1 MKFLLFLILVPQF
14 AVASALVVKDDLNKI
29 FNVIAVLNF
38 PETGISESTASSLT
52 YDTDLYLNNLIPE
65 VQVAGQ
71 TWTVLFNLDYQF
83 GYNKYPLSA
92 SCAHNEISLNKDLN
106 FESLVR
112 DFVSGLGSLTAMGT
126 VEEIKNL
133 PFAALVFEKDFT
145 CFGAGSP
152 LEI

>member
-1 MKFLLFLILVPQF
+1 MKFLLLLILVPQF

-29 FNVIAVLNF
+29 FNIIAVLNF
-38 PETGISESTASSLT
+38 PGTGISESTASSLT
-52 YDTDLYLNNLIPE
+52 YDADLYLNNLIPE

-71 TWTVLFNLDYQF
+71 TWTVLFNLDYQL

-92 SCAHNEISLNKDLN
+92 SCAHNEMFLNKDFN
-106 FESLVR
+106 VISLVR
-112 DFVSGLGSLTAMGT
+112 DFVSGLGSPTTMAT

-133 PFAALVFEKDFT
+133 PFATLVFEKDFT
-145 CFGAGSP
+145 CFGSGSP